1 MNYSLTYAASIATLL
16 ASFTFLSQAEA
27 LNLINA
33 VTLIAGFL
41 VTAYGRYRAGG
52 VDALGRK
59 W

>member
-1 MNYSLTYAASIATLL
+1 MNYSLTYAASIATFV

-33 VTLIAGFL
+33 IILIGGFIM
-41 VTAYGRYRAGG
+41 TAYGRYRAGG

-59 W
+59 